1 MLAGLASGDAAI
13 AFEKQSPEAIVERV
27 LRVLRGIF
35 EPQGVE
41 VPQPVQVAARRLTEP
56 SVPFHRCA
64 LPQ

>member
-41 VPQPVQVAARRLTEP
+41 VPQPVQVAAR
-56 SVPFHRCA
+56 A
-64 LPQ
+64 G

>member
-1 MLAGLASGDAAI
+1 MKHLRLADAGGPLLAGLASGDAAI

-41 VPQPVQVAARRLTEP
+41 VPQPVQVAA
-56 SVPFHRCA
+56 
-64 LPQ
+64 LPD